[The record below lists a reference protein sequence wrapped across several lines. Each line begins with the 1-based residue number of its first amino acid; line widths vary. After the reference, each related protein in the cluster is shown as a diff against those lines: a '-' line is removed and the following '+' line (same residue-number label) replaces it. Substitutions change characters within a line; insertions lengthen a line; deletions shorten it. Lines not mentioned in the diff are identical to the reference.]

1 MFNPYLAL
9 FLVSVLVILSYLFD
23 IASKKW
29 KIPSVL
35 FLLGT
40 GVAIKQISLYYNID
54 IGESFFSY
62 LHLLGIIGLI
72 MIVLEAAV
80 DLNIKKDKIPMIR
93 KSALLALFILLVSSV
108 SIGGAIMYILD
119 ETFYNCLIYA
129 IPLSVVSSAVLIP
142 SVHTLTKDKKEFLIY
157 ESTFSDIIGIMFFN
171 YIVLQEAEIFTFG
184 SLLTILS
191 TIALSIIL
199 SFVLVYLFSL
209 IKTDIKIFLMLA
221 ILLFLYAVGKEM
233 HQSPLL
239 MVFVFG
245 LVLNNARLV
254 FFGKM
259 GKRINFLA
267 VESIKKDFSM
277 ITAETAFVV
286 RTFFFVAFG
295 MLLDFNT
302 LLDPLVLIVGTII
315 VILLYIV
322 RYLNFKTFLHT
333 NVFPEIFLAPRGLI
347 TILLFFQIPKAYE
360 IAEFGV
366 GILFFVI
373 LATGLIMMIA
383 LLMTPEAKVEEL
395 TVIDFG
401 LGPSSDHANV
411 DVIGRYS
418 EYDDLLT
425 PDEGKGDS
433 SGDGDGENNKDG

>member
-1 MFNPYLAL
+1 MFNPYIAL
-9 FLVSVLVILSYLFD
+9 LFVSILVILSYLFD

-29 KIPSVL
+29 KVPSVL

-40 GVAIKQISLYYNID
+40 GVALKQISIYYNID
-54 IGESFFSY
+54 IGENFFSY
-62 LHLLGIIGLI
+62 LHFLGIIGLI

-80 DLNIKKDKIPMIR
+80 DLDIKRSKIPMIR
-93 KSALLALFILLVSSV
+93 KSALLALLVLIISSI
-108 SIGGAIMYILD
+108 SIGVAIMYILD
-119 ETFYNCLIYA
+119 EPFFNCLIYA

-142 SVHTLTKDKKEFLIY
+142 SVHTLTEEKKEFLIY

-171 YIVLQEAEIFTFG
+171 YVVLQEAEIFTIG
-184 SLLTILS
+184 SSLTILS
-191 TIALSIIL
+191 TIAFSIII
-199 SFVLVYLFSL
+199 SFILVYLFSL
-209 IKTDIKIFLMLA
+209 IKTEIKIFLMLS

-245 LVLNNARLV
+245 LVLNNSRLV
-254 FFGKM
+254 FFGKI
-259 GKRINFLA
+259 GKKINFHA
-267 VESIKKDFSM
+267 VETIKKDFRI
-277 ITAETAFVV
+277 ITAETAFLV

-302 LLDPLVLIVGTII
+302 FLDPLVLIVGTII
-315 VILLYIV
+315 VLILYIV

-333 NVFPEIFLAPRGLI
+333 SVFPEIFLAPRGLI
-347 TILLFFQIPKAYE
+347 TILLFFQIPAAYE
-360 IAEFGV
+360 IAQFGV

-373 LATGLIMMIA
+373 LATGLIMMAALIA
-383 LLMTPEAKVEEL
+383 TPNTDVEDL
-395 TVIDFG
+395 TVFDFG
-401 LGPSSDHANV
+401 LGPSSDHANI

-425 PDEGKGDS
+425 HDDE
-433 SGDGDGENNKDG
+433 E